1 MRALVVVESMFGN
14 TRAVADAIAEGL
26 GGADVVD
33 VRDAPE
39 VIPEDVGLVVVGG
52 PTHAF
57 GMTRPGTRADAV
69 RQGGTPEELGIREF
83 VERLVAA
90 QDIRFAVF
98 DTRVDKVRHLPG
110 SAARGAGKALRKR
123 GYDLVA
129 KPESFYVADT
139 PGPLLEGE
147 DARARAWGRGLAADA
162 S

>member
-1 MRALVVVESMFGN
+1 MRAMVVVESMFGN
-14 TRAVADAIAEGL
+14 TRQVADAIAEGL

-39 VIPEDVGLVVVGG
+39 AIPDDVDLVVIGG

-57 GMTRPGTRADAV
+57 GMTRPGTRTDAV
-69 RQGGTPEELGIREF
+69 RQGGTDEELGIREF
-83 VERLVAA
+83 LQSLVAA
-90 QDIRFAVF
+90 QDVRFAVF

-123 GYDLVA
+123 GHDLVV
-129 KPESFYVADT
+129 KPESFYVVDT

-147 DARARAWGRGLAADA
+147 ATRARAWGRGLANTV